1 MIVTEIDIIISS
13 VAWSSFAAIMCGAYL
28 GRSRA
33 QRPLTIVQKWMK
45 YTVLKRPYEIQFFE
59 LERVS
64 CRTGCYLR
72 NKLSTPDVS
81 VDVKGI

>member
-1 MIVTEIDIIISS
+1 MIVTEKGIIISS
-13 VAWSSFAAIMCGAYL
+13 VAWSSFAAIMCVTYL
-28 GRSRA
+28 GRRRT
-33 QRPLTIVQKWMK
+33 QRPLTLVQEWMK
-45 YTVLKRPYEIQFFE
+45 YTLLKRPYEIQFFE

-64 CRTGCYLR
+64 CCTGSHLR